1 MINIAYCGNVELEGY
16 ALDYALE
23 HCAEKN
29 GFSNVNIMPFEN
41 PLDLVDAVVHP
52 KTDDLIDLVVCGV
65 DLPGMEGI
73 ELVRDIRKHSGS
85 VGIVMCSRD
94 GADAYEALALRID
107 SYLLQPTTP
116 EKFCPVVGRAISRVS
131 AYHTNSIIVRSRDGM
146 RRIRFSQFLYSETAD
161 HDQAV
166 HLTNGKTINV
176 RVSSQAFFEML
187 QHDKR
192 FFKAGS
198 SYIVNV
204 NMVRFVDPRSSTA
217 RLVDG
222 TVVSIPVRVR
232 KSLEE
237 AIMAN

>member
-1 MINIAYCGNVELEGY
+1 M
-16 ALDYALE
+16 
-23 HCAEKN
+23 
-29 GFSNVNIMPFEN
+29 
-41 PLDLVDAVVHP
+41 
-52 KTDDLIDLVVCGV
+52 
-65 DLPGMEGI
+65 
-73 ELVRDIRKHSGS
+73 
-85 VGIVMCSRD
+85 
-94 GADAYEALALRID
+94 RI
-107 SYLLQPTTP
+107 
-116 EKFCPVVGRAISRVS
+116 
-131 AYHTNSIIVRSRDGM
+131 
-146 RRIRFSQFLYSETAD
+146 
-161 HDQAV
+161 
-166 HLTNGKTINV
+166 
-176 RVSSQAFFEML
+176 SSQAFFEML